1 MAAMQRKLAS
11 IGGVTVMQVMRTKMA
26 GAPGANDAQMQKMQQ
41 AMAQLEAMKKAGGAQ
56 AQAAEQAL
64 ARLGAARGA
73 AGGGGSV
80 FEMTTESSDFSTN
93 SIPDSIFA
101 IPAGYTK
108 K

>member
-1 MAAMQRKLAS
+1 MARM
-11 IGGVTVMQVMRTKMA
+11 
-26 GAPGANDAQMQKMQQ
+26 
-41 AMAQLEAMKKAGGAQ
+41 
-56 AQAAEQAL
+56 
-64 ARLGAARGA
+64 GAARGA
-73 AGGGGSV
+73 PGGGGSL